1 MIFEF
6 LVGLTGGVQM
16 AFFFRRFLAVFKGTL
31 PFAEIITLKSRRDRD
46 RPSGDV
52 AGFLINYV
60 TNN

>member
-16 AFFFRRFLAVFKGTL
+16 AFFFADFLQYSKELL